1 MGLAAETEVWFPHL
15 RRAMGDRTSTY
26 ARAESGDERIGRVAR
41 RLNRAGTVAN
51 VVGIFDTFLAVGFIL
66 PTVIGEPETYRL
78 GWIDG
83 PIVALL
89 AIAVPLI
96 GRRID
101 RELLE
106 PSRRWLAAGAPPGGG
121 DVAVALRVPYRVA
134 MRSGLLWAVSAVG

>member
-1 MGLAAETEVWFPHL
+1 GSRSSSEVHMGLARGADLWFPHVA
-15 RRAMGDRTSTY
+15 REMRATTSTD
-26 ARAESGDERIGRVAR
+26 AEVESVDELIARVAQ
-41 RLNRAGTVAN
+41 RLNRAGTIAN

-106 PSRRWLAAGAPPGGG
+106 PSRRWLAA
-121 DVAVALRVPYRVA
+121 
-134 MRSGLLWAVSAVG
+134 